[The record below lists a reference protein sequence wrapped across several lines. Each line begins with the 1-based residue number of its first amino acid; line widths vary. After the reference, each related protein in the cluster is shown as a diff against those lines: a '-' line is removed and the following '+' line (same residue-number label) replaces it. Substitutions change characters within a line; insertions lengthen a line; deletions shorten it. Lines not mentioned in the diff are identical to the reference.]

1 MISHWKIAGFG
12 TDVKSEDSI
21 RLKLSK
27 ILSTKVEGKRNNLKS
42 YEHKKHLFD
51 TEWIAKKQAEF
62 NTPFDLAK
70 SSPTPVKKTDSVL
83 RLVSLNYILD
93 FSAFF
98 NTTYRT

>member
-1 MISHWKIAGFG
+1 MSCYRSLISHWKIAGFG

-27 ILSTKVEGKRNNLKS
+27 ILSNKVEGKRNNLKS
-42 YEHKKHLFD
+42 YEHKKHLSD

-70 SSPTPVKKTDSVL
+70 SPPTSVNQSYL
-83 RLVSLNYILD
+83 NLHLVSLAI
-93 FSAFF
+93 
-98 NTTYRT
+98 